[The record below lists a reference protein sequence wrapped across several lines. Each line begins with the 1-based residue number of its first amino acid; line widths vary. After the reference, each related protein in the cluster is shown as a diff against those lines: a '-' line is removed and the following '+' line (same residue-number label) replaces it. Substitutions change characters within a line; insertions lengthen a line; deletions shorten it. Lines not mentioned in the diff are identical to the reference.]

1 MFILLQ
7 LKVLI
12 IVLMFLILANITQF
26 ICLKILCLIIVFLY
40 KMHFKQ
46 INIKN
51 KVHNYYD
58 NLTKAEKFETK
69 NILIDEKNY
78 KNLIIYL
85 ARYDHKKST
94 KMLSLY
100 YHF

>member
-26 ICLKILCLIIVFLY
+26 ICLKILCLIIV
-40 KMHFKQ
+40 HFKQ

-51 KVHNYYD
+51 KLHNYYD
-58 NLTKAEKFETK
+58 NLTKAEKFQTK

-94 KMLSLY
+94 RMLSLY